1 MSARRRWS
9 LFGWATKYVKGNSL
23 TAEAVRRILEDNFA
37 MVSLIIIAI
46 YVLIAFAAAFGWVA
60 TDWQAEIDTSRA
72 APDLAR
78 GWKYWLGTDL
88 FGRSVTSKVLQGTY
102 TAMYVG
108 LVTSL
113 ISLAIGVFLGAVSG
127 YFGGWIDDV
136 ITWLYTMIS
145 NIPDILLL
153 VAISFALGKGI
164 NAVIIALGVTGW
176 VSICRLVR
184 AEFLK
189 HKNRDYVQAA
199 AALGVGN
206 MRRIFVHIMP
216 NVFHIIIISFSLRFV
231 TAIKSEP
238 VLTYLGLGAQT
249 GTASWGLMIDDAK
262 GELVQGVWWGLTGA
276 TIGMFFICLAFSL
289 FADALR
295 DAVDPKL
302 RT

>member
-1 MSARRRWS
+1 MS
-9 LFGWATKYVKGNSL
+9 LFGWLAPKVKGHSL
-23 TAEAVRRILEDNFA
+23 SSEAVRRLLRDNFA
-37 MVSLIIIAI
+37 MLSLIVIVI
-46 YVLIAFAAAFGWVA
+46 YVAIALGVYFHLISA
-60 TDWQAEIDTSRA
+60 DWQTEIDTSRA
-72 APDLAR
+72 APNFAKN
-78 GWKYWLGTDL
+78 WHHWLGTDL
-88 FGRSVTSKVLQGTY
+88 FGRSVISKVIQGTY

-108 LVTSL
+108 VVTSL
-113 ISLAIGVFLGAVSG
+113 ISLAIGVVLGAVSG

-199 AALGVGN
+199 AALGVGHT
-206 MRRIFVHIMP
+206 RRIFRHIMP
-216 NVFHIIIISFSLRFV
+216 NIFHIIIISFSLRFV

-238 VLTYLGLGAQT
+238 VLTYLGLGAQS

-262 GELVQGVWWGLTGA
+262 GELVQGVWWGLAGA